1 MTSPPPTW
9 PAWTAP
15 PERLAPGS
23 GASAV
28 AAALDWLEA
37 LAERQAWPAKAR
49 GALVLCADE
58 ALANIGAYA
67 RTASGEAAQLWLACG
82 PSAGG
87 LALCIEDDGTAF
99 DPTTQALPELAASLD
114 EARIGGHGLRLMRH
128 YLRQLLYRRAH
139 GRNVLLLEVA
149 L

>member
-1 MTSPPPTW
+1 MSPTAPRW

-15 PERLAPGS
+15 PERLEPGCGAP
-23 GASAV
+23 AVV
-28 AAALDWLEA
+28 AALAWLEG

-49 GALVLCADE
+49 LAMVLCADE
-58 ALANIGAYA
+58 ALSNIGAYA
-67 RTASGEAAQLWLACG
+67 RTPAGAAAQLWLACG
-82 PSAGG
+82 PTAGG

-99 DPTTQALPELAASLD
+99 DPTAQELPALAASLD

-128 YLRQLLYRRAH
+128 YLRHLRYRRE
-139 GRNVLLLEVA
+139 GERNVLLLDVA

>member
-1 MTSPPPTW
+1 MSPSESAW

-23 GASAV
+23 GAPAV
-28 AAALDWLEA
+28 AAALAWLEA